1 MTWSIERQQFHVYNI
16 IDAST
21 YVRATREHQM
31 KPSLIIIL
39 ASTLLAGSVFAQNA
53 APTSTVAP
61 TAKGIPAAAA
71 FHALC
76 KDGTAFDGA
85 SKRGACS
92 GHGGIDK
99 KAAAGISADTPTK
112 SAPMGG
118 KPVKAAPAP
127 MDQAAGGG
135 DGKVWVNTSSKVYHC
150 QGDKYY
156 GKTKHG
162 EYMIEADAKTKG
174 FHVSQGKACT
184 K

>member
-1 MTWSIERQQFHVYNI
+1 MTWSIERQQFHLYNI

-39 ASTLLAGSVFAQNA
+39 ASTLLAGSVFAQNT
-53 APTSTVAP
+53 PPAP
-61 TAKGIPAAAA
+61 TAASAAKAPEAAA
-71 FHALC
+71 FHAVC